1 MSLDESQNDL
11 DSNLDE
17 SACLSKDKVEKE
29 EFIRKLTN
37 KILDETPDIVDD
49 FNKGNTSAI
58 TKVVSELQSR
68 IDFDISEEAI
78 RNIIGEEILI
88 R

>member
-1 MSLDESQNDL
+1 MGLDESQNDL

-17 SACLSKDKVEKE
+17 SACLSKDKVEKQE
-29 EFIRKLTN
+29 IIRRLTN
-37 KILDETPDIVDD
+37 KILDESPDIVND
-49 FNKGNTSAI
+49 FNNGHTSAI
-58 TKVVSELQSR
+58 TKVVSELQNR
-68 IDFDISEEAI
+68 IDFDISEEII